1 MHDNATA
8 GRVEIDGTVF
18 NPFSPDFIRAPTET
32 WQKLLRDY
40 PIAWHRDLQM
50 WVVNSHELCGAL
62 LKDNRFSPNFRLWE
76 HAPPEKAEADKND
89 WDHVFDHSLFV
100 VDPRTHLK
108 MRKLTMP
115 AFSKPVMAKIDDKI
129 RDLVDACFNDIGNPE
144 TFDVY
149 EAIATKLPV
158 RSIARMVGVPTDMED
173 FFHDFA
179 LNVVLST
186 RPNLKPDERERAVQ
200 ATLPGFEFF
209 KQMIRERRA
218 LDHPGEDFLG
228 SLIAARD
235 GDDSLDDY
243 DILSII
249 LALITAGSDTA
260 TDLHT
265 YALKGLLEH
274 PDQMEK
280 LRAHP
285 ERMENAI
292 IELLRHGS
300 MGKFPFFRFAAEDA
314 EFGGQAIAKGQ
325 CILVNLSAA
334 WHDPAKYPDWDRLDI
349 DRNLDGNLVFGA
361 GAHFCIGTY
370 LVRVQGGLM
379 IKEFMRR
386 FPRAE
391 LRNGDGDIDYDYSH
405 HNARRITRL
414 CVETHVADTEE
425 AA

>member
-8 GRVEIDGTVF
+8 GRVEIDGSVF

-129 RDLVDACFNDIGNPE
+129 RDLVYACFNDIGNPE

-274 PDQMEK
+274 P
-280 LRAHP
+280 
-285 ERMENAI
+285 
-292 IELLRHGS
+292 
-300 MGKFPFFRFAAEDA
+300 
-314 EFGGQAIAKGQ
+314 
-325 CILVNLSAA
+325 
-334 WHDPAKYPDWDRLDI
+334 
-349 DRNLDGNLVFGA
+349 
-361 GAHFCIGTY
+361 
-370 LVRVQGGLM
+370 
-379 IKEFMRR
+379 
-386 FPRAE
+386 
-391 LRNGDGDIDYDYSH
+391 
-405 HNARRITRL
+405 
-414 CVETHVADTEE
+414 
-425 AA
+425 